1 MRLQARLFPLGD
13 DSKRVLSS
21 LLRPEALV
29 FTSARCPVEVDD
41 PVLARILRDGDSADG
56 FWVGGEAVFS
66 VSEARAFTHFELACR
81 SIIKES
87 KADFAANDAVRAST
101 PLIDAGGHA
110 PIRLLPA
117 VTLTR
122 IPLKPNMVGAVGDW
136 TAEYVLGPV
145 VANAFADAALAGAS
159 FRPVTNPR
167 SGGTHDGF
175 VHLFSDAILPPS
187 AIDDSV
193 ERIRSRYA
201 EEDGTLRHG
210 GCLAYP
216 VEALRH
222 RPDFNR
228 TAEPWAGGHGWPSWV
243 VSARVSEVF
252 HAAKL
257 RGWHF
262 RPVLTIE
269 SDSYAEY
276 AAKWRRL
283 KAAVTSTTRSTLD
296 GGRW

>member
-13 DSKRVLSS
+13 NSTRVLTS
-21 LLRPEALV
+21 LVPPEALV
-29 FTSARCPVEVDD
+29 FTSARCPVDVDD
-41 PVLARILRDGDSADG
+41 ALLARILREGDRADG
-56 FWVGGEAVFS
+56 FWVGGESVFS
-66 VSEARAFTHFELACR
+66 APEARAFTHFELACR
-81 SIIKES
+81 SFIKES

-101 PLIDAGGHA
+101 SLVDAGGFA

-122 IPLKPNMVGAVGDW
+122 IAIKPNMVGAVGDW
-136 TAEYVLGPV
+136 TAEYVLGPG
-145 VANAFADAALAGAS
+145 VAKAFADAPLTGAL

-167 SGGTHDGF
+167 TGGTHDGF
-175 VHLFSDAILPPS
+175 VHLFSDAILPP
-187 AIDDSV
+187 AVIDDSV
-193 ERIRSRYA
+193 ERIQSRFA
-201 EEDGTLRHG
+201 EEDGSLRHG

-216 VEALRH
+216 VDALQH

-228 TAEPWAGGHGWPSWV
+228 TAEPWAGWHGWPSWV
-243 VSARVSEVF
+243 VSARVMEVF
-252 HAAKL
+252 RAAKL

-283 KAAVTSTTRSTLD
+283 KAAVNATTRSKFD